1 MKNNYTESSELV
13 LNDFNFKPIR
23 GLRESDD
30 YQYDKRQNR
39 PGRGTSAERGTSA
52 KRSRGS
58 RSNGKLSESLL
69 QDRKAERSQSA
80 SPYRKAR

>member
-1 MKNNYTESSELV
+1 MLKGIMKNNYTESSELV

-30 YQYDKRQNR
+30 YQYDRRQEK
-39 PGRGTSAERGTSA
+39 GASA

-58 RSNGKLSESLL
+58 RSNGKLSES
-69 QDRKAERSQSA
+69 
-80 SPYRKAR
+80 